1 MKKQTN
7 KIINIYKQHPV
18 LIPLLFFII
27 LITPQIAYIN
37 LHILKNKLSYLLLFL
52 ICGFLIRLTANLYK
66 KEDFIKNI
74 RNYIFII
81 LTLDIV
87 LTFIF
92 IILAL
97 GGKQG
102 TYYLN
107 LLSLMPGEHFLYSI
121 SSKFTA
127 VSAVF
132 YSFWLLIYMFLSED
146 FFRKKQIIKNKIVM
160 YKRLIYTGYLLV
172 LFYPALH
179 YYFFNSKILLKQ
191 FMM

>member
-1 MKKQTN
+1 MIY
-7 KIINIYKQHPV
+7 KIINIYKQRPV
-18 LIPLLFFII
+18 LISILFFII
-27 LITPQIAYIN
+27 LMIPQMAYIN

-52 ICGFLIRLTANLYK
+52 ICGFLIMLTANLYQ

-92 IILAL
+92 IILAF

-102 TYYLN
+102 ADYLN
-107 LLSLMPGEHFLYSI
+107 LLSLIPGEYFVYSI

-132 YSFWLLIYMFLSED
+132 YSFWLLIYMFLSEK
-146 FFRKKQIIKNKIVM
+146 FFRKDQIIKNKIIM
-160 YKRLIYTGYLLV
+160 YKILIYTGYLLV

-179 YYFFNSKILLKQ
+179 YYFFNSNILLKQ